1 MVAPRFSMTLLDER
15 PLEVRFRGTT
25 CPDRPL
31 QVRLRPA

>member
-1 MVAPRFSMTLLDER
+1 MTVLDQR

-31 QVRLRPA
+31 QVRLRPVAL